1 MATYFYLLAKHHPN
15 NMFIHNEYLG
25 ISCRMKTQKIRLTM
39 ASSHLQ
45 IHVLVSPNM
54 GFFQGTIR
62 VTHDDELQQG

>member
-1 MATYFYLLAKHHPN
+1 
-15 NMFIHNEYLG
+15 MFIDNEYLG
-25 ISCRMKTQKIRLTM
+25 TSCRTKTQKIRLTM

-45 IHVLVSPNM
+45 IHVLVNPNM